1 MTPRTTRLS
10 ASRVLRARKIC
21 AFIYDKLELGP
32 SRARTGSVVS
42 THSRTTNLAQ
52 RRSVSIASTADQNRS
67 NLIPNGSSQ
76 VQLAS
81 VDADMPPEDVIELI
95 CGNTVVDPK
104 ITLATL
110 RHYYGGGGDMLLH
123 YRLKQDFTIA

>member
-1 MTPRTTRLS
+1 MLRRSTRLS

-42 THSRTTNLAQ
+42 QNSRITNLNL
-52 RRSVSIASTADQNRS
+52 RRSVSGQAQTTTPQ
-67 NLIPNGSSQ
+67 SSQ
-76 VQLAS
+76 IVLNTDSDMAS
-81 VDADMPPEDVIELI
+81 EDVIELL
-95 CGNTVVDPK
+95 CGDSVVDPK

-110 RHYYGGGGDMLLH
+110 KQYYGAGGDMLLH
-123 YRLKQDFTIA
+123 YRLKQDVTIAQ